1 MKLMSLSGG
10 CFSVN
15 MKDISFTQDEQT
27 LGVRPQNAKG
37 EYEVFLDGYA
47 FVCEMNIFV
56 VAFPHCERMFT
67 SYGTC
72 MLAGF
77 LKFKLLTFLN
87 ESALQN
93 FYCSRGN
100 VVKYYVFLCTTHL
113 GKCIDI

>member
-1 MKLMSLSGG
+1 MKLMSLPGG

-15 MKDISFTQDEQT
+15 MKDVSFTPDEQT
-27 LGVRPQNAKG
+27 LRVRPQNAKG
-37 EYEVFLDGYA
+37 EYEVFLDGYT
-47 FVCEMNIFV
+47 FVCEMNIWF
-56 VAFPHCERMFT
+56 VAFPQCERMFT
-67 SYGTC
+67 TYGTC